1 MTTDNIQRIEHLEFL
16 VTHLQKLYE
25 ELNKVVFRQQSEL
38 DALRNHF
45 VRLDVGYQ
53 SLVESERTPRTLAD
67 DRPPHY

>member
-45 VRLDVGYQ
+45 VRLDVSYQ

>member
-1 MTTDNIQRIEHLEFL
+1 MTTDNTQRIEHLEFL